1 MTFDDVSDEAADQE
15 FEFEEQQVND
25 AAEQDDD
32 EPVGSKAHAL
42 KATKFRTL
50 THLTVPTPLSLTTTV
65 VRGPVRVF
73 VYGDVRWCAN

>member
-50 THLTVPTPLSLTTTV
+50 THLTVPTPSPCLFLCV
-65 VRGPVRVF
+65 CEC
-73 VYGDVRWCAN
+73 VRWCVCATQS